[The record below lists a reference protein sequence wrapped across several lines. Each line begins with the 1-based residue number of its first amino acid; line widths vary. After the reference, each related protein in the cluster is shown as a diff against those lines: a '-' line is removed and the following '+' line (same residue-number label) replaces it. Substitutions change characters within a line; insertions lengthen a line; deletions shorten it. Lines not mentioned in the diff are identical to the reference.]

1 MIKRPVDPCFI
12 EYMEAKLQEGREK
25 GKKAWD
31 EEWDNYNTSL
41 RQLFDMLLDE
51 VQELFNELTDKNS
64 TPDDI
69 AKEAADVANFA
80 MMIADRAGGLK

>member
-1 MIKRPVDPCFI
+1 MTKRPVDPCFI
-12 EYMEAKLQEGREK
+12 EYMEAKLQEGRGK

-31 EEWDNYNTSL
+31 EEWANSTTSTFK
-41 RQLFDMLLDE
+41 LFGYLLGE
-51 VQELFNELTDKNS
+51 VQELQEALTDKNS